1 MARRATTLNL
11 DGEVLARAQALAE
24 ETGEPVEA
32 VVERALVRHMGL
44 IAMRRVQKRFNLDE
58 DEALRVAYEELK
70 AVRAGT

>member
-11 DGEVLARAQALAE
+11 DGEVLALAE
-24 ETGEPVEA
+24 ETGESVEA

-44 IAMRRVQKRFNLDE
+44 IAMRRVQKRFDLDE

-70 AVRAGT
+70 GARASR

>member
-11 DGEVLARAQALAE
+11 DGEVLSRAQALAE

-44 IAMRRVQKRFNLDE
+44 IAMRRVQKRFDLDE

-70 AVRAGT
+70 GARAGT

>member
-11 DGEVLARAQALAE
+11 DGEVLAWAAALAE
-24 ETGEPVEA
+24 ETGESVAA

-44 IAMRRVQKRFNLDE
+44 ITMRRVQKRFDLDE

-70 AVRAGT
+70 GARASR